1 MAFLWKYWAKSQFR
15 ADQETIHSN
24 ASSEDFVYNEFQLF
38 RDVERRAAPRHIQK
52 HAPPAHGQAE
62 TQRLMHRRSR
72 RREEGQDLDSLR
84 ETMKEQGRRSNR
96 NRSLCHVRE
105 RTTSVSLPTRQP
117 STKSSAQ
124 GRTGHLAKV
133 WTIDSE
139 VESVKFVV
147 GKPKPARLREARA
160 YAYESDGSSMETDTS
175 SGSGWTKTP
184 EMYVN
189 EFAMQS
195 L

>member
-1 MAFLWKYWAKSQFR
+1 MAFLWKYWTKSGSQ
-15 ADQETIHSN
+15 ADQQTVHSN
-24 ASSEDFVYNEFQLF
+24 TSSEDFVYNEYES
-38 RDVERRAAPRHIQK
+38 RDAERRAAPHHIQK

-62 TQRLMHRRSR
+62 SRRLMHRRSR

-84 ETMKEQGRRSNR
+84 ETMKEQGRRSSR

-105 RTTSVSLPTRQP
+105 RTTSVSQPNRQS
-117 STKSSAQ
+117 STTSSAQ
-124 GRTGHLAKV
+124 GRTGHMARV
-133 WTIDSE
+133 WTVDSE
-139 VESVKFVV
+139 VESVNFVV
-147 GKPKPARLREARA
+147 GRPKPARLREVRA
-160 YAYESDGSSMETDTS
+160 FVDESDGSSVVADTS
-175 SGSGWTKTP
+175 GGSGWMKTP